1 MRSDPRGAYYTPPG
15 IVSLI
20 VENTI
25 GRFLHELPPHRAS
38 EITIL
43 DPACGT
49 GAFLTGAYSYLLDGL
64 RVEDADVRKRLLL
77 NSIYGADLD
86 EVALSE
92 ARMNLQSPS
101 ANANLIHG
109 DSLMNIDWTRHFPKA
124 MSRGGFDA
132 VIGNPPW
139 VSLAGRF
146 GIRAYSEAQ
155 IESLR
160 RRFGGNSY
168 MPNVFEYFISL
179 GLELTRPGGY
189 FAFIV
194 PDRLAF
200 NRQFAYLR
208 KRLLAE
214 TELLLLVH
222 GIPFPGVIADTMV
235 FVCRKGAPK
244 PDAVTESRG
253 YDGSSSIYPQSE
265 MLRSPG
271 CEFRRPLDQRVS
283 RIVEWMESLGGPLLM
298 DICQITSGFGGRSS
312 LVTEHKVSG
321 SQIPVLKGDSIE
333 RYAVRKVYWF
343 DFRVENLTGRTRD
356 PAKLGASPKVLIRKT
371 GNGLIAAYDD
381 SGKFPEQS
389 LYFLFNTRRDI
400 FSDSSGLDLKFVLG
414 ILNSRLMGIYYRA
427 RCLTNPRTIAHAKT
441 ADLARIPMPSPEPE
455 QHNRLVALVDEALKG
470 RTEAIEDRIDELV
483 CRLYGVDMEDLPP
496 KTG

>member
-25 GRFLHELPPHRAS
+25 GRLLHELPAHRAS

-189 FAFIV
+189 LAFIV

-222 GIPFPGVIADTMV
+222 GIPFPGVIADTMG

-271 CEFRRPLDQRVS
+271 CELRRPLDRRVS
-283 RIVEWMESLGGPLLM
+283 RIVERMESLGGPLLM
-298 DICQITSGFGGRSS
+298 DICRITSGFGGRSS

-321 SQIPVLKGDSIE
+321 
-333 RYAVRKVYWF
+333 
-343 DFRVENLTGRTRD
+343 
-356 PAKLGASPKVLIRKT
+356 
-371 GNGLIAAYDD
+371 
-381 SGKFPEQS
+381 
-389 LYFLFNTRRDI
+389 
-400 FSDSSGLDLKFVLG
+400 
-414 ILNSRLMGIYYRA
+414 
-427 RCLTNPRTIAHAKT
+427 
-441 ADLARIPMPSPEPE
+441 
-455 QHNRLVALVDEALKG
+455 
-470 RTEAIEDRIDELV
+470 
-483 CRLYGVDMEDLPP
+483 
-496 KTG
+496 